1 MQPQAAIT
9 LKVTNLTPSAVDSA
23 AALAQRFLAG
33 VKNKNTLRRQ
43 RTNLKS
49 SEAKGGS
56 QRSREWYRRSRN
68 QRSGNTYALS
78 ARQRICRPPLV
89 CRPVLSPWQVRG
101 QVRCCFLAFRLL
113 GGGVPGRPV
122 SAMIFGL
129 VLGQRLAGM
138 FDDCPEQWSTVP
150 SWRHSTNYVND
161 DNNPAYGVPIDNSDG
176 SDYSC
181 LDGGYD
187 QTLPDWKDYR
197 RLNPLGLARMGGSNL
212 SKDRKGYAY

>member
-1 MQPQAAIT
+1 MPSVFWLESKIKT
-9 LKVTNLTPSAVDSA
+9 LFGVSAQTSKVAKQRVEVSAHANGTGGPGTNVVEIRMPYLHASVSAGRHWSA
-23 AALAQRFLAG
+23 DQCSRHGRFVG
-33 VKNKNTLRRQ
+33 RFVV
-43 RTNLKS
+43 
-49 SEAKGGS
+49 G
-56 QRSREWYRRSRN
+56 
-68 QRSGNTYALS
+68 
-78 ARQRICRPPLV
+78 
-89 CRPVLSPWQVRG
+89 
-101 QVRCCFLAFRLL
+101 FLAFRLL
-113 GGGVPGRPV
+113 GGGVPERPV

-212 SKDRKGYAY
+212 PKDRKGYAY